1 MAKRQ
6 YQETVEENG
15 RLEARIQ
22 ALTVN
27 AQSEHDM
34 LAGEVKRRD
43 EAIQRLKNQQIALQE
58 TIGKQEEKVSV
69 WFDGNLCQN
78 DRLTSV
84 EFISYSEIYFQP

>member
-1 MAKRQ
+1 MRHLSSELIVVKRQ

-27 AQSEHDM
+27 AQSEHDT

-43 EAIQRLKNQQIALQE
+43 EAIQRLKNQQFVLQE
-58 TIGKQEEKVSV
+58 TIGKQEEKVGVKFSSN
-69 WFDGNLCQN
+69 FC
-78 DRLTSV
+78 
-84 EFISYSEIYFQP
+84 